1 MPKVHPKKI
10 IKRSKMLRS
19 LSNDKKNK
27 FYNQNNGRLKNI
39 LIESYEEGLLSGLT
53 ENYIRVKAV
62 GNINE
67 VNTIIPFRMVY
78 DKEGEMR
85 GHRLT

>member
-1 MPKVHPKKI
+1 
-10 IKRSKMLRS
+10 MLK
-19 LSNDKKNK
+19 LQLWNE
-27 FYNQNNGRLKNI
+27 FLLI

-53 ENYIRVKAV
+53 KNYIRVKTT

-67 VNTIIPFRMVY
+67 VNTIIPLRMDY
-78 DKEGEMR
+78 IKEGEMR